1 MSYLR
6 KAIALFQLNSS
17 HVDRAVLTGVTG
29 PTLHNLLLALFYPQR
44 RRKQSQSIEGS
55 FFASWPIRS
64 FFCSGSIVCKG
75 LFCSNTAANDRSH
88 STEWRYSRQAL
99 MSLLLSLRWLLR
111 FAEELRRQMAQFWRL
126 YRIWQSADLFGRREA
141 RPCNGNIGANF
152 YKKEGLTEGW
162 LEDNY

>member
-29 PTLHNLLLALFYPQR
+29 PTLHNLLLETLFYPQR

-64 FFCSGSIVCKG
+64 FFCVLAVLFAKAFFAVIPPRMIVLILLNEGTQDKHWC
-75 LFCSNTAANDRSH
+75 
-88 STEWRYSRQAL
+88 RQ
-99 MSLLLSLRWLLR
+99 SLRWLLR

-126 YRIWQSADLFGRREA
+126 YRIWQSADRGLVMVISE
-141 RPCNGNIGANF
+141 PTLL
-152 YKKEGLTEGW
+152 KKNLQVKV
-162 LEDNY
+162 

>member
-64 FFCSGSIVCKG
+64 FFCVLAVLFAKAFFAVIPPRMIVLILC
-75 LFCSNTAANDRSH
+75 
-88 STEWRYSRQAL
+88 TEWRYSRQAL

-126 YRIWQSADLFGRREA
+126 YRIWQSADRSLVMVISE
-141 RPCNGNIGANF
+141 PTLL
-152 YKKEGLTEGW
+152 KKNLQVKV
-162 LEDNY
+162 